1 MRAAQA
7 ARHVAG
13 VAATRPHDRT
23 PSWPGRSRSPS
34 ERLRDVDALS
44 EAGVPIFTVQ
54 GVGGGIELV
63 DGFRTRPHWPHR
75 RRGRC
80 LFLVGQP
87 AVADHLGRGAAAAA
101 ARRKLLDAL
110 PDVLRTEAEAL
121 DGWFLHDP
129 VGRAGVT
136 LPYGELR
143 RLGSAIERSTEVEIS
158 LSDGRPRPVRPV
170 GVVLQAGS
178 WLLVV
183 LGDDGPQLVCID
195 DLRGLR
201 LTRRAF
207 TRPADF
213 DLPGTWRRLTADP
226 PLPGCQSPSR
236 VTSTATDSSCVAGE
250 PNTTPRTGATS
261 A

>member
-1 MRAAQA
+1 MRAGRLVDMLLTLQRRGRMTA
-7 ARHVAG
+7 AEL
-13 VAATRPHDRT
+13 AAELEVSTRT
-23 PSWPGRSRSPS
+23 I
-34 ERLRDVDALS
+34 LRDVDALS
-44 EAGVPIFTVQ
+44 SAGVPIYAVQ

-63 DGFRTRPHWPHR
+63 DDFRTR
-75 RRGRC
+75 
-80 LFLVGQP
+80 LTALTADEAAAVFLAGQP
-87 AVADHLGRGAAAAA
+87 VVADHLGRGAAAAA

-110 PDVLRTEAEAL
+110 PDVLRSEAEAL

-129 VGRAGVT
+129 VGRAGRT

-143 RLGSAIERSTEVEIS
+143 RLGSAIERSIEIDIS
-158 LSDGRPRPVRPV
+158 LSDGAPQAVRPV
-170 GVVLQAGS
+170 GVVLEAGS

-183 LGDDGPQLVCID
+183 LGDDGPQLVRID

-207 TRPADF
+207 ARPTDF
-213 DLPGTWRRLTADP
+213 DLPGTWRRLNAGP
-226 PLPGCQSPSR
+226 PLPDCQSPSR